1 MRMWQNESS
10 TKKQEPFI
18 SNPDV
23 KLWESSTW
31 TAEDQLQITVSRP
44 INFII

>member
-1 MRMWQNESS
+1 MWQNESS

-23 KLWESSTW
+23 NLWESSSRTV
-31 TAEDQLQITVSRP
+31 EDQLQITVSRP
-44 INFII
+44 INFFI

>member
-1 MRMWQNESS
+1 MWQKESR

-18 SNPDV
+18 RNPDV
-23 KLWESSTW
+23 KLWESSSQ
-31 TAEDQLQITVSRP
+31 AVEDQLQITVSRP